1 MPLSPCHQLA
11 KDQKATIDARMMGR
25 KAQNISHKG
34 RSVAYAETPTKELI
48 AYYNQV
54 RAACPDALAD
64 AELIELTPLDGPQGR
79 RGPPSK
85 FFGRGHV

>member
-11 KDQKATIDARMMGR
+11 LDLKAAIDARMLGR
-25 KAQNISHKG
+25 KAQNVSHKG
-34 RSVAYAETPTKELI
+34 RSIAYAETPTKELI

-54 RAACPDALAD
+54 RNGCPDALAD
-64 AELIELTPLDGPQGR
+64 ATLIELTPLDGPHGR
-79 RGPPSK
+79 RGPPAV